1 MQKILKT
8 NFYRISPRDCICIL
22 DQHFTTALILHILYT
37 IYLIS
42 FFLVDNTLSL
52 TKEIERETKADV
64 RVEGHR
70 QSFFSYIHTFN
81 VLEGNLFSI
90 K

>member
-1 MQKILKT
+1 MSL
-8 NFYRISPRDCICIL
+8 Y
-22 DQHFTTALILHILYT
+22 ILYH
-37 IYLIS
+37 

-70 QSFFSYIHTFN
+70 QSFFSYKQSC
-81 VLEGNLFSI
+81 V
-90 K
+90 